1 MTLSHKPFG
10 KALQGKSSVGRRNT
24 KIVIETEE
32 VVVARIRDKPIVAW
46 CPTCEAKTQKVTA
59 LHAALLCHVEQRSI
73 QVWIQGGQ
81 LHVSEGPEDGLLI
94 CLASLEAVHPH
105 R

>member
-1 MTLSHKPFG
+1 M
-10 KALQGKSSVGRRNT
+10 GRRYT

-32 VVVARIRDKPIVAW
+32 VVVARILQKPIVAW
-46 CPTCEAKTQKVTA
+46 CSVCHAETKKVTA
-59 LHAALLCHVEQRSI
+59 FQAALLCHVEQSSI
-73 QVWIQGGQ
+73 QTWIQGGQ